1 MAQVSD
7 RGPGSE
13 GERMRVFGIDPGS
26 RLVGWAVVEGS
37 TPTRV
42 AVLASGVERLGVGSS
57 AVRLGRLAER
67 LGAHLEQ
74 WQPEEV
80 ALERAFVG
88 ANVGSALRLGEA
100 RGVVLA
106 LAGLRGLRVTDYSPA
121 TVKLAVAGH
130 GRASKDEVATGVA
143 RLVGGIRTGGD
154 ETDALAVALCHLAHA
169 GFQSRVAQ
177 ALGAR
182 PRSTGR
188 RAATAAAPVEAR
200 AATSPRALLAALSR
214 QGAPRIRVV
223 RR

>member
-1 MAQVSD
+1 
-7 RGPGSE
+7 
-13 GERMRVFGIDPGS
+13 MRVLGIDPGS

-37 TPTRV
+37 TPARV
-42 AVLASGVERLGVGSS
+42 TVLASGVERLGVGPS

-67 LGAHLEQ
+67 LGSHLER
-74 WQPEEV
+74 WTPGEV

-88 ANVGSALRLGEA
+88 ANVASALRLGEA

-106 LAGLRGLRVTDYSPA
+106 LAGLRGLGVTDYPPA

-143 RLVGGIRTGGD
+143 RLVGGSRAGGD

-169 GFQSRVAQ
+169 GFQARVAQ

-182 PRSTGR
+182 PRAARPGR
-188 RAATAAAPVEAR
+188 RAAASAPAAAG
-200 AATSPRALLAALSR
+200 AATATSALLEALR
-214 QGAPRIRVV
+214 GRGAPRVRVV